1 MVTHHREVTKES
13 PHEHMAHNTH
23 GRTAPVHVPALSLDP
38 PAIDSALISSLL
50 NFQNAA

>member
-1 MVTHHREVTKES
+1 MVTHHREVTKGS